1 MKIAI
6 IGSGPSAAA
15 ALTEAM
21 RFPNIDIYLIDS
33 GLRINQ
39 GIPLNSSDG
48 DMFPKKHLGSDHP
61 YRRHPSSLDLIQ
73 LDTAIPRSFA
83 TGGLSLVWGATML
96 PYIQS
101 DCQRWGFSYSTLED
115 QYLEIAKYVPI
126 AGAIHI
132 STTEYTDFSNVSE
145 LKPTQRFSRM
155 LDIGLHSNLGVVPA
169 RVAIRTSN
177 SESPGCIFCGEC
189 IAGCRF
195 GFIWDSGKYIAA
207 LPEEK
212 YVYVKSYLDHL
223 SLKMNGISLHLID
236 QAGQESKLVDFDKV
250 FLGTGVIET
259 FRILAK
265 SNLVSPSTSLA
276 DSAISY
282 TLFFSPFSKNFV
294 NSNSY
299 ALTQLAMRLEHKL
312 DGRPCHLQLYEIG
325 DEVIGEI
332 LRIKPFLRTLPVR
345 LLKIVLRKFIIG
357 IFYLPSELSPSI
369 DLDFN
374 PNTGIS
380 TTVKNS
386 KTAYSNQKLNT
397 RKVLKFNLK
406 KFLKLGLV
414 PIPFTII
421 LKLAGSGVHTGASY
435 AIGRETNS
443 LGQLNQDV
451 NIHIIDAS
459 VLPDIP
465 AGPITYSVMA
475 NAARIVRE
483 ALS

>member
-1 MKIAI
+1 
-6 IGSGPSAAA
+6 
-15 ALTEAM
+15 
-21 RFPNIDIYLIDS
+21 
-33 GLRINQ
+33 
-39 GIPLNSSDG
+39 
-48 DMFPKKHLGSDHP
+48 
-61 YRRHPSSLDLIQ
+61 
-73 LDTAIPRSFA
+73 
-83 TGGLSLVWGATML
+83 
-96 PYIQS
+96 
-101 DCQRWGFSYSTLED
+101 
-115 QYLEIAKYVPI
+115 
-126 AGAIHI
+126 
-132 STTEYTDFSNVSE
+132 
-145 LKPTQRFSRM
+145 
-155 LDIGLHSNLGVVPA
+155 
-169 RVAIRTSN
+169 
-177 SESPGCIFCGEC
+177 
-189 IAGCRF
+189 
-195 GFIWDSGKYIAA
+195 
-207 LPEEK
+207 
-212 YVYVKSYLDHL
+212 
-223 SLKMNGISLHLID
+223 
-236 QAGQESKLVDFDKV
+236 
-250 FLGTGVIET
+250 
-259 FRILAK
+259 
-265 SNLVSPSTSLA
+265 
-276 DSAISY
+276 
-282 TLFFSPFSKNFV
+282 
-294 NSNSY
+294 
-299 ALTQLAMRLEHKL
+299 MRLEHKL